1 MPQLQCSF
9 EYLQK
14 KFVYDF
20 GKYSRQVFTCTLRQW
35 KTRNR
40 KRLSL
45 HLEES
50 YKCPQKNVKPRK
62 HISLSIAIASSGFS
76 PPKPRKLCGNIC
88 KALRGNN
95 GPYLTTDRRSLEKV
109 GYARM
114 ADSSTHRQSH
124 FLYMPMLLKPLC
136 ARTLKNQG
144 QISLLV
150 WGQKKISNMCRLL
163 HSKTGAQLRH
173 LELKLKI

>member
-1 MPQLQCSF
+1 MF
-9 EYLQK
+9 IWIFTK
-14 KFVYDF
+14 KSSSMTLVSTP
-20 GKYSRQVFTCTLRQW
+20 GKFLHAHSRQW

-45 HLEES
+45 HLEEG

-62 HISLSIAIASSGFS
+62 HVSLSIVTASGGCS
-76 PPKPRKLCGNIC
+76 PPKPSKLCGNIC

-144 QISLLV
+144 QISRLV
-150 WGQKKISNMCRLL
+150 WGQKKNLQ
-163 HSKTGAQLRH
+163 HVQTATF
-173 LELKLKI
+173 